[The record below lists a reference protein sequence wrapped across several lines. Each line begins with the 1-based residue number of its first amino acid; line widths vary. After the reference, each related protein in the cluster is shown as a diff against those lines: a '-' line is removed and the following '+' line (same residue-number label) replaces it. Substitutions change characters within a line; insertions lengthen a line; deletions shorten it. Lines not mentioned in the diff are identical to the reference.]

1 MKIVNG
7 IHIRCFLSKTRKKV
21 IIVMPI
27 RSCPLMCASE
37 TNPTVYLILAA
48 VAVDTQNDCGAVSI
62 TMN

>member
-1 MKIVNG
+1 
-7 IHIRCFLSKTRKKV
+7 
-21 IIVMPI
+21 
-27 RSCPLMCASE
+27 MCASE